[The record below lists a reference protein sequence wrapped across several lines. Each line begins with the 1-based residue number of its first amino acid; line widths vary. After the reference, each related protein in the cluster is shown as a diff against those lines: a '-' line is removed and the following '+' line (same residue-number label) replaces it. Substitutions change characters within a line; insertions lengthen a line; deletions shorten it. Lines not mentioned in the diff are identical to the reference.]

1 MDRVELTNLFDIYES
16 LLTDREKEIFKYYYY
31 EDLSL
36 SEIGENLNITRT
48 GVFNTLKKVEEKL
61 TQFEASLKLMNIK
74 NTLKGLF
81 VKELLNQMEE
91 NPENKKIIDQAL
103 EIGLE
108 ILEK

>member
-74 NTLKGLF
+74 NTLKGLLDEADIG
-81 VKELLNQMEE
+81 VIKNTI
-91 NPENKKIIDQAL
+91 KKIIWL
-103 EIGLE
+103 WIK
-108 ILEK
+108 IKRI

>member
-1 MDRVELTNLFDIYES
+1 MDRVKLTNHFDIYES

-74 NTLKGLF
+74 NTLKGLLDEADIG
-81 VKELLNQMEE
+81 VIKNKI
-91 NPENKKIIDQAL
+91 KKII
-103 EIGLE
+103 
-108 ILEK
+108 

>member
-61 TQFEASLKLMNIK
+61 LQYEDNLKLRYFKRFIRR
-74 NTLKGLF
+74 
-81 VKELLNQMEE
+81 VWYWS
-91 NPENKKIIDQAL
+91 NKK
-103 EIGLE
+103 
-108 ILEK
+108 

>member
-61 TQFEASLKLMNIK
+61 LQYEDNLKLMSMKGTLKDLLEESDIEVIK
-74 NTLKGLF
+74 NKL
-81 VKELLNQMEE
+81 
-91 NPENKKIIDQAL
+91 KKII
-103 EIGLE
+103 
-108 ILEK
+108 

>member
-1 MDRVELTNLFDIYES
+1 MDRVELTKLFDIYES

-74 NTLKGLF
+74 NTLK
-81 VKELLNQMEE
+81 VLLDEADIGVIKNKI
-91 NPENKKIIDQAL
+91 KKII
-103 EIGLE
+103 
-108 ILEK
+108 

>member
-74 NTLKGLF
+74 NTLKGLLDEADIEII
-81 VKELLNQMEE
+81 KIKL
-91 NPENKKIIDQAL
+91 KKII
-103 EIGLE
+103 
-108 ILEK
+108 

>member
-61 TQFEASLKLMNIK
+61 IQFEASLKLMNIK
-74 NTLKGLF
+74 NTLKGL
-81 VKELLNQMEE
+81 LEE
-91 NPENKKIIDQAL
+91 SDIEVIKNKLKKII
-103 EIGLE
+103 
-108 ILEK
+108 

>member
-74 NTLKGLF
+74 NTLKGLLDEADIW
-81 VKELLNQMEE
+81 VIKNKI
-91 NPENKKIIDQAL
+91 KKII
-103 EIGLE
+103 
-108 ILEK
+108 

>member
-74 NTLKGLF
+74 NTLKGLLDEADIG
-81 VKELLNQMEE
+81 VIKN
-91 NPENKKIIDQAL
+91 KIIK
-103 EIGLE
+103 I
-108 ILEK
+108 I

>member
-61 TQFEASLKLMNIK
+61 IQFEASLKLMNIK
-74 NTLKGLF
+74 NTLKD
-81 VKELLNQMEE
+81 LLDESDIGVIKNKI
-91 NPENKKIIDQAL
+91 KKII
-103 EIGLE
+103 
-108 ILEK
+108 

>member
-74 NTLKGLF
+74 NTLKC
-81 VKELLNQMEE
+81 LLDEADIGVIKNKI
-91 NPENKKIIDQAL
+91 KKII
-103 EIGLE
+103 
-108 ILEK
+108 

>member
-36 SEIGENLNITRT
+36 SEISENLNITRT

-61 TQFEASLKLMNIK
+61 LQYEDNLKLMSIKGTLKSLLEESDIEVIK
-74 NTLKGLF
+74 NK
-81 VKELLNQMEE
+81 LN
-91 NPENKKIIDQAL
+91 KINL
-103 EIGLE
+103 EQ
-108 ILEK
+108 

>member
-36 SEIGENLNITRT
+36 SEISENLNITRT

-61 TQFEASLKLMNIK
+61 LKYEDNLKLMSIKGTLKSLLEESDIEVIK
-74 NTLKGLF
+74 NK
-81 VKELLNQMEE
+81 LN
-91 NPENKKIIDQAL
+91 KII
-103 EIGLE
+103 
-108 ILEK
+108 

>member
-1 MDRVELTNLFDIYES
+1 MDRVKLTNLFDIYES

-74 NTLKGLF
+74 NTLKGLLDESDIG
-81 VKELLNQMEE
+81 VIKNKI
-91 NPENKKIIDQAL
+91 KKIM
-103 EIGLE
+103 
-108 ILEK
+108 

>member
-36 SEIGENLNITRT
+36 SEISENLNITRT

-61 TQFEASLKLMNIK
+61 LQYEDNLKLMNIK
-74 NTLKGLF
+74 GTLKS
-81 VKELLNQMEE
+81 LLEE
-91 NPENKKIIDQAL
+91 SDIEVIKNKLKKII
-103 EIGLE
+103 
-108 ILEK
+108 

>member
-36 SEIGENLNITRT
+36 SEISENLNITRT

-61 TQFEASLKLMNIK
+61 LQYEDNLKLMSIKGTLKSLLEDSDIEVIK
-74 NTLKGLF
+74 NK
-81 VKELLNQMEE
+81 LN
-91 NPENKKIIDQAL
+91 KII
-103 EIGLE
+103 
-108 ILEK
+108 

>member
-74 NTLKGLF
+74 NTLKGLLDEADIG
-81 VKELLNQMEE
+81 VIKNTI
-91 NPENKKIIDQAL
+91 KKIIWL
-103 EIGLE
+103 WIK
-108 ILEK
+108 IKN

>member
-36 SEIGENLNITRT
+36 SEIGENLIITRT
-48 GVFNTLKKVEEKL
+48 GVVNTLKKVEEKL

-74 NTLKGLF
+74 NTLKGLLDEADIG
-81 VKELLNQMEE
+81 VIKNKI
-91 NPENKKIIDQAL
+91 KKII
-103 EIGLE
+103 
-108 ILEK
+108 

>member
-1 MDRVELTNLFDIYES
+1 MDRVKLTNLFDIYES

-48 GVFNTLKKVEEKL
+48 CVFNTLKKVEEKL

-74 NTLKGLF
+74 NTLKGLLDEADIG
-81 VKELLNQMEE
+81 VIKNKI
-91 NPENKKIIDQAL
+91 KKII
-103 EIGLE
+103 
-108 ILEK
+108 

>member
-1 MDRVELTNLFDIYES
+1 MDRVKLTNLFDIYES

-61 TQFEASLKLMNIK
+61 LQYEDNLKLMSIKGTLKSLLEESDIEVIK
-74 NTLKGLF
+74 NK
-81 VKELLNQMEE
+81 LN
-91 NPENKKIIDQAL
+91 KII
-103 EIGLE
+103 
-108 ILEK
+108 